1 MEETDLNCDL
11 KEISKDIRCNIL
23 YAISHV
29 GVGHLGGS
37 LSIADLL
44 AVLYFEAMNVDPTNP
59 GMQGRDRF
67 VCSKGHAGPAVYSAL
82 ARRGFFERERLQLLN
97 DGGAGMPSHC
107 DMNIPGVDMTAGS
120 LGQGFSCAVGMAL
133 GSKLEED
140 NATVYALVGDGES
153 QEGQIWESAMFAA
166 AQRLDNLIAF
176 TDYNKLQSDGSIPE
190 INDLAPLGD
199 KWAAFGW
206 NVIDVQDGND
216 VQEISAAVKAA
227 KAKRGCGRPTM
238 VILNTVKGCGV
249 KWIEELGVGSHSCNI
264 TKEQAEAAM
273 AVIRGE

>member
-44 AVLYFEAMNVDPTNP
+44 AVLYFDAMNVDPANP
-59 GMQGRDRF
+59 HMQGRDRF

-82 ARRGFFERERLQLLN
+82 ARRGFFERERLELLN

-107 DMNIPGVDMTAGS
+107 DMHIPGVDMTAGS

-140 NATVYALVGDGES
+140 GATVYALVGDGES

-238 VILNTVKGCGV
+238 VILNTVKGRGV

-273 AVIRGE
+273 AAIRGE